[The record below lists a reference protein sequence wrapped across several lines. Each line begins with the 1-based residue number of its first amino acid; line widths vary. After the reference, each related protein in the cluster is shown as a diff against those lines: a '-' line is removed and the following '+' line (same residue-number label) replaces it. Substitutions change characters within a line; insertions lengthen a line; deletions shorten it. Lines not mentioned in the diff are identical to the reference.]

1 MSEDTSLTDA
11 VKLAA
16 GISLTEAVQNAAG
29 RRAWFVDAALEAL
42 DEAGRGGGRDRVQRL
57 LAGCAQL
64 AAIAILSVAILLGGA
79 TDTGSDRAPRAA
91 PQKRVALVIGNSA
104 YRYTPKLANP
114 RNDAADIGA
123 ALRKLG
129 FQVIE
134 AFDLDKAAFERAI
147 RDFAAALQGAQ
158 VGMFF
163 YAGHGLQVSGLNYL
177 VPIDAQLSAISALDV
192 ETVRLDF
199 VQRQMEGQAKTNILF
214 FDACRDNPLSR
225 NLARAMGTRS
235 LEIGRGFAA
244 IQSGVGTLISFS
256 TQPEKVA
263 FDGKGRNSPFS
274 GALVRQLGASTDDLT
289 AILIAVRNDVMKET
303 DGKQV
308 PWEHSALTGRVYF
321 NRAAQASTPDP
332 AQRRPSEAAEAW
344 SAVKDTS
351 SISVLG
357 VFADRY
363 GDTFFAEL
371 ARARIEELK
380 AQGSAPP
387 PPAAQVVDATP
398 SSSE

>member
-16 GISLTEAVQNAAG
+16 GISLTEAVKSAAG

-42 DEAGRGGGRDRVQRL
+42 DEAARGGGRDRLQRL
-57 LAGCAQL
+57 LAGGAQL

-147 RDFAAALQGAQ
+147 RDFAVSLQGAQ

-244 IQSGVGTLISFS
+244 IQSGVGTLDQLFDPAGKDGLRRQGPQFS
-256 TQPEKVA
+256 
-263 FDGKGRNSPFS
+263 
-274 GALVRQLGASTDDLT
+274 
-289 AILIAVRNDVMKET
+289 ILRRA
-303 DGKQV
+303 GQ
-308 PWEHSALTGRVYF
+308 ATGRV
-321 NRAAQASTPDP
+321 
-332 AQRRPSEAAEAW
+332 
-344 SAVKDTS
+344 
-351 SISVLG
+351 
-357 VFADRY
+357 
-363 GDTFFAEL
+363 
-371 ARARIEELK
+371 
-380 AQGSAPP
+380 AP
-387 PPAAQVVDATP
+387 TI
-398 SSSE
+398 